1 MPKLDAS
8 RSASAG
14 TPDRS
19 LDRAYRPWQIRILAA
34 TWLAYAGYY
43 FCRKPFY
50 VVKADMAGALGF
62 SAVQLAHLGTAYLAA
77 YAVGQFSSAYFG
89 RKMGPK
95 LLLLVGMGISVACN
109 FIFGISNGFGT
120 VMLFLAINGMAQGTG
135 WPGCIGSLAFWF
147 RREQRGSILGVWSTC
162 YQLGSLVSTAFAA
175 YMLGRAGWRWSYFG
189 AALALLAVWA
199 LVLLLH
205 PNRPE
210 SVGLQPLGEDGDETD
225 PGSPPKGTANPESV
239 EAGSQGLGWTE
250 DVVISVV
257 TMGVIYFT
265 IKFLRYAL
273 WSWAPFFL
281 HQNFGLTGENAG
293 YLSTVFELCGF
304 VGVIASGIASDKL
317 FHGRRAFLSFAML
330 AMMTFS
336 FVLMATFGATSVF
349 FFTLSMGLAG
359 FMLFGP
365 DALLSGVGAIDVGTK
380 RGALAAAG
388 IINGMGSIGPI
399 FQEEVIGWMYKTSGH
414 QIHSILVMLVF
425 MAGAGT
431 FVTFLLWRRARKGK
445 TNL

>member
-1 MPKLDAS
+1 MMMKTD
-8 RSASAG
+8 
-14 TPDRS
+14 TDRS
-19 LDRAYRPWQIRILAA
+19 PETRIQDNDLDRAYRPWQIRIFAA

-62 SAVQLAHLGTAYLAA
+62 SIVQIAHLGTVYLAA

-95 LLLLVGMGISVACN
+95 LLLVLGIGISVACN
-109 FIFGISNGFGT
+109 FMFGTRNGFWT
-120 VMLFLAINGMAQGTG
+120 LLLFLALNGVAQGTG

-147 RREQRGSILGVWSTC
+147 RREQRGSILGVWATC
-162 YQLGSLVSTAFAA
+162 YQVGSLVSTAFAA
-175 YMLGRAGWRWSYFG
+175 YMLGRAGWQWSYFG
-189 AALALLAVWA
+189 SAI
-199 LVLLLH
+199 VLLVIWAIVVFLH

-210 SVGLQPLGEDGDETD
+210 SVGLPPQGEDGEQAAQ
-225 PGSPPKGTANPESV
+225 PQSG
-239 EAGSQGLGWTE
+239 EASGQDKGLGWST
-250 DVVISVV
+250 DVVVSVL

-273 WSWAPFFL
+273 WSWVPFFL
-281 HQNFGLTGENAG
+281 RQNFGLAGDKAG

-304 VGVIASGIASDKL
+304 IGVIVSGVASDKL
-317 FHGRRAFLSFAML
+317 FHGRRAFISFAML
-330 AMMTFS
+330 GLMTLS
-336 FVLMATFGATSVF
+336 FVLMATLGATSVF
-349 FFTLSMGLAG
+349 FFTLAMGMAG

-365 DALLSGVGAIDVGTK
+365 DALLSGVGAIDVGSK

-399 FQEEVIGWMYKTSGH
+399 FQEEIIGWMYKVSGN
-414 QIHSILVMLVF
+414 QIRSILVMLVC
-425 MAGAGT
+425 MAAAGT
-431 FVTFLLWRRARKGK
+431 TVTYFLWMRARAGK

>member
-1 MPKLDAS
+1 MAKLTATS
-8 RSASAG
+8 IPPTGSEPAELLRI
-14 TPDRS
+14 
-19 LDRAYRPWQIRILAA
+19 YRPWQIKIFIA

-62 SAVQLAHLGTAYLAA
+62 STIQLAHLGTAYLAA
-77 YAVGQFSSAYFG
+77 YAVGQFSSAFFG
-89 RKMGPK
+89 RKLGPK
-95 LLLLVGMGISVACN
+95 MLLVGGIGISVACN
-109 FIFGISNGFGT
+109 FTFGISNGFWT
-120 VMLFLAINGMAQGTG
+120 IMLFLAVNGLAQGTG

-147 RREQRGSILGVWSTC
+147 QREQRGSILGIWATC
-162 YQLGSLVSTAFAA
+162 YQVGSLVSTAFAA
-175 YMLGRAGWRWSYFG
+175 YLLGHAGWRWSYFG
-189 AALALLAVWA
+189 SS
-199 LVLLLH
+199 LVLLAIWAVVVFLH

-210 SVGLQPLGEDGDETD
+210 NVGLAPLEEDDQ
-225 PGSPPKGTANPESV
+225 
-239 EAGSQGLGWTE
+239 EAGSAGPAGNSDAKKSSSRNENGLGWTK
-250 DVVISVV
+250 DVIVSVV
-257 TMGVIYFT
+257 TMGLIYFT

-281 HQNFGLTGENAG
+281 RQNFGLAGDKAG

-304 VGVIASGIASDKL
+304 LGVIVSGIASDKL
-317 FHGRRAFLSFAML
+317 FHGKRAFISFAML
-330 AMMTFS
+330 AMMTLS
-336 FVLMATFGATSVF
+336 FVLMATMGANSVF

-365 DALLSGVGAIDVGTK
+365 DSLLSGVGAIDVGSK

-399 FQEEVIGWMYKTSGH
+399 FQEEIIGWMYKISGR
-414 QIHSILVMLVF
+414 QIQSILVMLVC
-425 MAGAGT
+425 MAATGT
-431 FVTFLLWRRARKGK
+431 AVTAFLWMRARAGK